1 MKRHTMPTKL
11 RCLAASRAGDI
22 TAAICA
28 REGVPLTTL
37 CSWAKQAGL
46 SFTRSRFAL
55 SDRTAA
61 VDAVRAG
68 ASYRVAA
75 AEVSA
80 DAKSVMGWC
89 RAAGVRSVHAYGQGR
104 RRGSRMA
111 QGKAA

>member
-1 MKRHTMPTKL
+1 VKRHTMPTKL

-37 CSWAKQAGL
+37 CHWAKAAGL
-46 SFTRSRFAL
+46 SFTRSRYAL

-68 ASYRVAA
+68 ASYRVAGA
-75 AEVSA
+75 VVGAGGPAVLR
-80 DAKSVMGWC
+80 WC
-89 RAAGVRSVHAYGQGR
+89 RAAGVV
-104 RRGSRMA
+104 SRHP
-111 QGKAA
+111 QKRAA